1 MRNAAFLTALPL
13 LPAAL
18 LSGCAAADGRPA
30 RPDPA
35 PQPQACTTEGLDA
48 FVGRIATAESGAALL
63 AASGAR
69 SLRWA
74 APGSALTMDF
84 RPDRLTVSY
93 DRAMRITRLS
103 CG

>member
-1 MRNAAFLTALPL
+1 MRRAAFLTALPV

-18 LSGCAAADGRPA
+18 LSGCAAGDGRPA

-48 FVGRIATAESGAALL
+48 FVGRTATAESGAALL

-74 APGSALTMDF
+74 APDSALTMDF

-93 DRAMRITRLS
+93 DRAMRITRLT

>member
-1 MRNAAFLTALPL
+1 MRNAAFLTPL
-13 LPAAL
+13 LPVAL
-18 LSGCAAADGRPA
+18 LAGCAAGGRHAAAPLPPP
-30 RPDPA
+30 RP
-35 PQPQACTTEGLDA
+35 QVCSTEGLET
-48 FVGRIATAESGAALL
+48 FVGRTASAESGAALL

-74 APGSALTMDF
+74 APDSALTMDF